1 MNLNNL
7 SKFVIASVAFSAF
20 AVASAAPVAPALK
33 SQDMMNDSM
42 MMNSSKFKGIEV
54 NKGTVS
60 AKVTDKGIVLMLSK
74 DFTLPKTPAPH
85 WQIVDSKGNTYLLK
99 QLKIAGN
106 KMNRMVTVPSYVA
119 DVKSVQIWCSFAEVN
134 LGEATFSKAISR

>member
-74 DFTLPKTPAPH
+74 DFVLPKSPAPH
-85 WQIVDSKGNTYLLK
+85 WQVVDSKGNVYLLK

-106 KMNRMVTVPSYVA
+106 KVNRMITVPSYVA

-134 LGEATFSKAISR
+134 LGEASFSKMISR

>member
-20 AVASAAPVAPALK
+20 AVASAAPVAPTLK

-74 DFTLPKTPAPH
+74 DFVLPKSPAPH
-85 WQIVDSKGNTYLLK
+85 WQVVDSKGNVYLLK

-106 KMNRMVTVPSYVA
+106 KVNRMITVPSYVA

-134 LGEATFSKAISR
+134 LGEASFSKMISR

>member
-20 AVASAAPVAPALK
+20 AVASAAPVAPAHK

-74 DFTLPKTPAPH
+74 DFVLPKSPAPH
-85 WQIVDSKGNTYLLK
+85 WQVVDSKGNVYLLK

-106 KMNRMVTVPSYVA
+106 KVNRMITVPSYVA

-134 LGEATFSKAISR
+134 LGEASFSKMISR